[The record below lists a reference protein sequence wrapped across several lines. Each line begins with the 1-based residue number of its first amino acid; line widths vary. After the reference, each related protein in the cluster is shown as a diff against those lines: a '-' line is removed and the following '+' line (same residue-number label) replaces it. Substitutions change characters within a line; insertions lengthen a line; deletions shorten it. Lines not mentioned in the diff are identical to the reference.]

1 MVVDVQRDT
10 YCSQFPQ
17 NFRTM
22 HTNPLFY
29 GMHTVLPLFLKN
41 VRAKGTVS
49 SKADG
54 EKAIL
59 CLYLF

>member
-1 MVVDVQRDT
+1 MFKELPT
-10 YCSQFPQ
+10 AHNSH
-17 NFRTM
+17 RTSGQCTRI
-22 HTNPLFY
+22 HFY
-29 GMHTVLPLFLKN
+29 GMHTALPLFLKN